1 MVTRMTVALVAL
13 NVIFSIVANAAFR
26 VSARSATWS
35 DVVVWQVV
43 GNLAGFIT
51 VVSLTGLLRDVPLAI
66 AFPVT
71 TGISILGVQLVAAR
85 WLFNESITP
94 VQWAGAVL
102 LVLGVFLVQR

>member
-1 MVTRMTVALVAL
+1 MTVALVAL
-13 NVIFSIVANAAFR
+13 NVVFSIVANAAFR

-51 VVSLTGLLRDVPLAI
+51 VVSLTGLLRHVPLAI

-94 VQWAGAVL
+94 VQWAGAAL